1 MSTISSPSASAPRRN
16 KTQLRSA
23 VGGALAV
30 ALVLAMA
37 LDTTWVKSGAAGD
50 GPPGTF
56 SPAAYGDKT
65 FPSVQKAVQARAV
78 SAATLAAAIA
88 KDPAAAAKQYGVD
101 SGTGVEYAVSFTG
114 TVGDGDS
121 GNYDV
126 KIEGMPDTP
135 KVAVQTGPAI
145 MGTDLRDATGTIQ
158 FGQFT
163 NQIEYQ
169 NAGSALNKAM
179 KKEVLSKL
187 DTSDLKG
194 KTVTVVGVF
203 QLSDPTNWLVTPV
216 TLEVK

>member
-1 MSTISSPSASAPRRN
+1 MSSLSSVPAPRRN
-16 KTQLRSA
+16 KTQLRAA

-30 ALVLAMA
+30 ALVAAMA
-37 LDTTWVKSGAAGD
+37 LDTTWVKSGGAGE
-50 GPPGTF
+50 GPPGAF
-56 SPAAYGDKT
+56 SPAAYGEKT
-65 FPSVQKAVQARAV
+65 FPAVQKAVTGRAV
-78 SAATLAAAIA
+78 PAATLAAALA
-88 KDPAAAAKQYGVD
+88 KDPAAAAKQFGVD

-114 TVGDGDS
+114 TLGDGDS

-126 KIEGMPDTP
+126 KVDGMPDTP

-169 NAGSALNKAM
+169 NAGSALNKEM

-187 DTSDLKG
+187 DTDDLKG
-194 KTVTVVGVF
+194 KTVSVVGVVRI
-203 QLSDPTNWLVTPV
+203 SDPANWLVTPV
-216 TLEVK
+216 SVEVK